1 MLVQARKAIIKLK
14 NKELNNP
21 MRELAKT
28 LVVQSGTFLKRMNA
42 LIRSAKPKGPQDHRR
57 QL

>member
-1 MLVQARKAIIKLK
+1 
-14 NKELNNP
+14 

-57 QL
+57 QLEWMIAELFFG